1 MSLYQLFTE
10 SIKFFEAADPF
21 ASILQEKGKS
31 ARKSFIT
38 AAKKEKLNN
47 VAIYAGLEL
56 LKRNDIIGKKYQWSI
71 EDILLQVS
79 GDGLFMSKELKEE
92 YIKTER
98 TIADDAAKK
107 YGRHIAD
114 DIMTN
119 FKEMERLKNEVIETN
134 MSKIPK
140 KPIHEFSKEQ
150 RAELKEVLIGA
161 YKYYKTAVH
170 NGFKG
175 GILASDSMS
184 DFVKELSKELNKI
197 HTEFEFPEEHEKQL
211 KKLIAV
217 TRDLIAKNVL
227 WEMPEK
233 EIQSEQDLEAYF
245 KQLNKSEPKQTEVR
259 EKIKTRHIH
268 KKIMKDEKIDTKQA
282 MKKMKDDPEK
292 YDPRVKR
299 KESKDMKSEAGEYKE
314 KIKTAVNE
322 LKKQLATSEIIGD
335 AEMKTINHKAE
346 SIASHKLST
355 GRTIETYLDKIENVQ
370 DAVGEIA
377 AQIANKIK

>member
-10 SIKFFEAADPF
+10 SVKFFEAADPF
-21 ASILQEKGKS
+21 ATILQEKGKS

-56 LKRNDIIGKKYQWSI
+56 LKNNDILGKKYQWSI

-79 GDGLFMSKELKEE
+79 GDGLFMSKELKDE

-107 YGRHIAD
+107 YARHIAN
-114 DIMTN
+114 DIITN
-119 FKEMERLKNEVIETN
+119 FKEMEKLKNEVIDTN

-140 KPIHEFSKEQ
+140 KPIHDFSKEQ
-150 RAELKEVLIGA
+150 RSEVKDALLGA
-161 YKYYKTAVH
+161 YKYYKTAIH

-175 GILASDSMS
+175 TSLPSDSMS
-184 DFVKELSKELNKI
+184 EFVKELSKELNKI

-211 KKLIAV
+211 RELISI

-227 WEMPEK
+227 WEAPDK
-233 EIQSEQDLEAYF
+233 KLSSEQDLEVYF
-245 KQLNKSEPKQTEVR
+245 KQLNKSEPEQKEAR
-259 EKIKTRHIH
+259 EKTKTRHIH
-268 KKIMKDEKIDTKQA
+268 KDIMKKEKISTKEA
-282 MKKMKDDPEK
+282 MKKMKEDPEK

-299 KESKDMKSEAGEYKE
+299 KESKDMKSEATEYKE
-314 KIKTAVNE
+314 KIKEAVIE
-322 LKKQLATSEIIGD
+322 LRKQLATSEIIGD
-335 AEMKTINHKAE
+335 AEIKTINNKAE

-377 AQIANKIK
+377 AEIAKKIK